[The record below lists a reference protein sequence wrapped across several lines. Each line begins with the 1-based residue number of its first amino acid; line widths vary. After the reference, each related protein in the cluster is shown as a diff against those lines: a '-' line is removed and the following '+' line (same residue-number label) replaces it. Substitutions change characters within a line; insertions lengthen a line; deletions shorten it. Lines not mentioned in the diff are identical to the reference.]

1 MYKAFAKRL
10 FDVILSGLAIAVL
23 SPIYLVVALLVLI
36 FMGRPIIFK
45 QERTSKDEKR
55 FYIYKFKTMKDLR
68 DVNGKLLPET
78 ERKCR
83 FGDILRSTS
92 LDELPELWNIFMGDM
107 SIIGPRPLHPSYLEY
122 YKENEKDRNKVR
134 GGLVPPEVMLS
145 NIEPSWDE
153 QLGIEGD
160 YARNISLKTDL
171 KVFFGL
177 FANLY
182 RRVTTS
188 YGEYIRESLDI
199 ERAYMLNEAIASN
212 VNEDKETVNL

>member
-92 LDELPELWNIFMGDM
+92 LDELPELWNIFTGDM
-107 SIIGPRPLHPSYLEY
+107 SIIGPRPLLVSYLPY
-122 YKENEKDRNKVR
+122 YKENEKERNLVR
-134 GGLVPPEVMLS
+134 GGLIPPEVL
-145 NIEPSWDE
+145 NLTLTPTWDE
-153 QLGIEGD
+153 QLKIESE
-160 YARNISLKTDL
+160 YAR
-171 KVFFGL
+171 KVSFMLDFKIFLSVFGI
-177 FANLY
+177 LY
-182 RRVTTS
+182 KRVTED
-188 YGEYIRESLDI
+188 YGEYVRKSLNV
-199 ERAYMLNEAIASN
+199 ERAEMLEMKPELKTAE
-212 VNEDKETVNL
+212 EDTVQL